1 MNQLF
6 VEALPELI
14 ATLVGV
20 AVGGVIAFTYEHLRE
35 KRFRNRQAFLI
46 LRSLAREMRENYAVM
61 KEVLPHYERTPYGKS
76 FYLNTSVWETALSV
90 EQLPEVIG
98 FELADTIAHH
108 YSTLARLRY
117 YGDLLVKVWL
127 TSEEVDGYPQIRAGF
142 RRIIIDSLNQAIENH
157 PAVIDEID
165 RTLTDVRGKH
175 RAITRRMIAGR

>member
-1 MNQLF
+1 MNQIL
-6 VEALPELI
+6 VDALPELI

-46 LRSLAREMRENYAVM
+46 LRSLAREMRENYDIM

-76 FYLNTSVWETALSV
+76 FYLNTSVWETALAV

-98 FELADTIAHH
+98 FQLADTIANH
-108 YSTLARLRY
+108 YSTLTRLRY

-127 TSEEVDGYPQIRAGF
+127 TNEEIDGYPQIRAGF
-142 RRIIIDSLNQAIENH
+142 RRIIIDSLNYAIENH
-157 PAVIDEID
+157 PSVIDEID
-165 RTLTDVRGKH
+165 RTLTDVRGKYGS
-175 RAITRRMIAGR
+175 ITRSIMAGR